1 MQTKTNIET
10 FVNSW
15 VAQNVRTIK
24 GLSNLPQEVDRLA
37 ASLTVDGL
45 ESPPPQ
51 PTSCRS
57 ESESTSAR
65 STLIPTIVPRREREH
80 GAPALTI

>member
-37 ASLTVDGL
+37 ASLTGD
-45 ESPPPQ
+45 
-51 PTSCRS
+51 
-57 ESESTSAR
+57 AR
-65 STLIPTIVPRREREH
+65 KQGISGGDLNRAVGDIDDY
-80 GAPALTI
+80 LTEQYQQVCAAAA